1 MNLPLWTLMVLF
13 LLFQTFSNK
22 YKPFMN
28 IEEYRTFCLSLQEA
42 EEGMPFDEKTL
53 VFTIK
58 GKMFSL
64 TNSIDTFE
72 LINVKCEPE
81 EAIILRERFN
91 AVIPGYY
98 MNKKHWN
105 SIKID
110 GTIPDKQIKDWI
122 KNSYCLVVSTLP
134 KKIQKELT
142 DKK

>member
-1 MNLPLWTLMVLF
+1 
-13 LLFQTFSNK
+13 
-22 YKPFMN
+22 MN
-28 IEEYRTFCLSLQEA
+28 IEDYRTFCLSLKEA

-58 GKMFSL
+58 GKMFGS
-64 TNSIDTFE
+64 TNIETFE

-81 EAIILRERFN
+81 KAILLREQFE

-105 SIKID
+105 SIKMD
-110 GTIPDKQIKDWI
+110 GTIPDKQIKEWI
-122 KNSYCLVVSTLP
+122 KNSYSLVVSTLP

-142 DKK
+142 DKE

>member
-1 MNLPLWTLMVLF
+1 MSLPLWTSMGLF

-28 IEEYRTFCLSLQEA
+28 IEEYRTFCLSLKEA
-42 EEGMPFDEKTL
+42 EEGMPFDENTL
-53 VFTIK
+53 VFKIK

-64 TNSIDTFE
+64 TNIETFE

-81 EAIILRERFN
+81 EAIILRDRFD

-105 SIKID
+105 SIKMD
-110 GTIPDKQIKDWI
+110 GTIPDKQIKEWI
-122 KNSYCLVVSTLP
+122 KNSYSLVVSTLP
-134 KKIQKELT
+134 KKIQKELIS
-142 DKK
+142 

>member
-22 YKPFMN
+22 YKPLMN

-42 EEGMPFDEKTL
+42 EEGMPFDKKTL

-64 TNSIDTFE
+64 TNSIETFE
-72 LINVKCEPE
+72 LINVKCKPE

-122 KNSYCLVVSTLP
+122 KNSYRLVVSTLP

-142 DKK
+142 NKE

>member
-1 MNLPLWTLMVLF
+1 MSLPLWTSMGLF

-28 IEEYRTFCLSLQEA
+28 IEEYRTFCLSLKEA
-42 EEGMPFDEKTL
+42 EEGMPFDENTL

-64 TNSIDTFE
+64 TIIETFE

-81 EAIILRERFN
+81 EAIILRDRFD

-105 SIKID
+105 SIKMD
-110 GTIPDKQIKDWI
+110 GTIPDKQIKEWI
-122 KNSYCLVVSTLP
+122 KNSYSLVVSTLP
-134 KKIQKELT
+134 KKIQKELIS
-142 DKK
+142 